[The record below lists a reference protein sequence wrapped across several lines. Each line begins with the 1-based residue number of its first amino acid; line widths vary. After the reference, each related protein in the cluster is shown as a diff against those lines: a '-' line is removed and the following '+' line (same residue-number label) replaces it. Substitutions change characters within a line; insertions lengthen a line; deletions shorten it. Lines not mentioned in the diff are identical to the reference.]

1 MSSFFFLFWL
11 QICFDLKPFSL
22 KVQCSDGLRPSGGA
36 SFQCAA
42 SLSGERA
49 PEAPITNRRRNT
61 SSPFHRNIRREVNI
75 ISQILHRN
83 TAPYRCFSYIERG
96 QGRVYGNQMKESQ
109 GKLSFKGEQRGGAQK
124 CKIMKI
130 HMGVNNTQTH
140 KSPHPGK

>member
-1 MSSFFFLFWL
+1 MKCHLFFLFWL
-11 QICFDLKPFSL
+11 LFPPFGIVQICFDLKPFSL
-22 KVQCSDGLRPSGGA
+22 KVQSSDGLRPSGGA

-49 PEAPITNRRRNT
+49 PEAPVTNRRRNT

-109 GKLSFKGEQRGGAQK
+109 GKLSFKGEQRGGSEMQ
-124 CKIMKI
+124 
-130 HMGVNNTQTH
+130 NNENSH
-140 KSPHPGK
+140 GGK

>member
-1 MSSFFFLFWL
+1 MSSFFFFFFGWVPPFGIV

-22 KVQCSDGLRPSGGA
+22 KVPCSDGLRPSGGA
-36 SFQCAA
+36 SFQRSA

-49 PEAPITNRRRNT
+49 SEAPVTHRRHSK

-83 TAPYRCFSYIERG
+83 TAPYRCFSYIERD

-109 GKLSFKGEQRGGAQK
+109 GKLGFKGEQRGGSEMQ
-124 CKIMKI
+124 
-130 HMGVNNTQTH
+130 NNENSH
-140 KSPHPGK
+140 GGK